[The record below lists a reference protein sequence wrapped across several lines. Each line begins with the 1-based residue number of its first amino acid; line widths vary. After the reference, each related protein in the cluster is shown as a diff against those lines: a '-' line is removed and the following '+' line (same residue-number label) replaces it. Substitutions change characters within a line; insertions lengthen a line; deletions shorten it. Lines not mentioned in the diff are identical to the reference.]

1 MPVKRHWRK
10 SCPSSWSNSSDWAV
24 KSNIT
29 KKGATSDLIE
39 IARQR
44 GISVATSVLAF
55 EYKGIKI
62 NILDIP
68 GHNNFAE
75 DTFRTL
81 TVVDSVIVV
90 INVAKGV
97 EE

>member
-1 MPVKRHWRK
+1 
-10 SCPSSWSNSSDWAV
+10 
-24 KSNIT
+24 
-29 KKGATSDLIE
+29 
-39 IARQR
+39 
-44 GISVATSVLAF
+44 VLAF